1 MFIEKRFSIYSSMEI
16 SCPYFSSKLFPET
29 NIFSFKYFISVS
41 FKMCRMD
48 IAESCVLFFA
58 YYKFKTLISFKI
70 YVFLYQY

>member
-16 SCPYFSSKLFPET
+16 SSSKLFPET